1 MMGGMYSR
9 KAICYGDIIPGS
21 EFIRSLARQGTISK
35 TAAVR
40 LKWIDFHR
48 SCRNVRLTCRHF
60 AISLDTFYKWFNRFD
75 PYDLTTLEDV
85 SKRPHHV
92 RQSQTPKDVVEKV
105 RGLRER
111 YPRWGKEKLAILLRR
126 EGIRISGSTVGRV
139 MAKLRARGLL
149 VEPENIRQARLT
161 RKRRQKPRYAA
172 RKPRDFQAF
181 RPGDLVEIDTLQ
193 VRICPSEI
201 RFQFG
206 AVDIVSRF
214 NAVRV
219 YRRQTSTAGTDF
231 LHYLRKKF
239 PFRVRAIQ
247 IDGGSE
253 FKDQF
258 EAACRKLKLPLYVN
272 PPRCPELNGHIERA
286 NRTSR
291 EEFYEVQDLDLS
303 VEGLNRQ
310 LDRYAY
316 EFNYIRP
323 HQSLAYQTP
332 YEYFQK
338 WKRSHKAKE
347 VSAMS

>member
-1 MMGGMYSR
+1 MGGMYPR
-9 KAICYGDIIPGS
+9 KAISYGDIIPGS
-21 EFIRSLARQGTISK
+21 EFIRSLAWQGTISK

-48 SCRNVRLTCRHF
+48 GCQNVRLTCRHF
-60 AISLDTFYKWFNRFD
+60 AISPDIFYKWINRFD

-92 RQSQTPKDVVEKV
+92 RQAQTPQNVVEKV
-105 RGLRER
+105 RALRER
-111 YPRWGKEKLAILLRR
+111 YPRWGKEKLAVLVRR
-126 EGIRISGSTVGRV
+126 EGIRISGSTVGRI
-139 MAKLRARGLL
+139 MAQLRARGLL
-149 VEPENIRQARLT
+149 VEPENVRQAKLAR
-161 RKRRQKPRYAA
+161 RRRQKPRYAA

-193 VRICPSEI
+193 VSICANQV

-214 NAVRV
+214 AAIRI
-219 YRRQTSTAGTDF
+219 YRRQTSTAGADF

-239 PFRVRAIQ
+239 PYPVRAIQ

-258 EAACRKLKLPLYVN
+258 ETACQKLKVPLYVN
-272 PPRCPELNGHIERA
+272 PPRCPELNGHIERF
-286 NRTSR
+286 NRTLR

-303 VEGLNRQ
+303 IEGLNRQ
-310 LDRYAY
+310 LDQYVY

-323 HQSLAYQTP
+323 HEALAYKTP
-332 YEYFQK
+332 YDFFQK
-338 WKRSHKAKE
+338 WRRSHKAKG

>member
-1 MMGGMYSR
+1 MGGMYPR
-9 KAICYGDIIPGS
+9 KAIIYGDIIPGS
-21 EFIRSLARQGTISK
+21 EFIRSIARQGAISK
-35 TAAVR
+35 AAASR

-48 SCRNVRLTCRHF
+48 SCGDIRLTCRHF
-60 AISLDTFYKWFNRFD
+60 AISPSTFYKWLDRFD

-85 SKRPHHV
+85 SKRPHRV
-92 RQSQTPKDVVEKV
+92 RQAQTPQIVIEKI
-105 RGLRER
+105 RALRER
-111 YPRWGKEKLAILLRR
+111 YPRWGKEKLAVVLRR
-126 EGIRISGSTVGRV
+126 EGISISGSTVGRA
-139 MAKLRARGLL
+139 MANLRARGLL
-149 VEPENIRQARLT
+149 VEPENVRQAKLA
-161 RKRRQKPRYAA
+161 RKRRQLPRYAA
-172 RKPRDFQAF
+172 RKPRDFQA
-181 RPGDLVEIDTLQ
+181 RAPGDLIEIDTLH
-193 VRICPSEI
+193 VRICPNEI

-214 NAVRV
+214 KAVRL
-219 YRRQTSTAGTDF
+219 YRRQTSTAGADF

-239 PFRVRAIQ
+239 PFQIRAIQ

-258 EAACRKLKLPLYVN
+258 EVACQAAKLPLYVN

-291 EEFYEVQDLDLS
+291 EEFYEVQDLELT

-323 HQSLAYQTP
+323 HQALAYLTP
-332 YEYFQK
+332 HEYLQQ
-338 WKRSHKAKE
+338 WKQAHKQRK
-347 VSAMS
+347 VSTMS